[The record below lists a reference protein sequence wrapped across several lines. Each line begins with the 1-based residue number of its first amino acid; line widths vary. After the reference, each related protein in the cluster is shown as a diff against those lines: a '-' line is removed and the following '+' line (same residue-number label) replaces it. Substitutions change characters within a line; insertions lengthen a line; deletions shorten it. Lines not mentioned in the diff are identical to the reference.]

1 MADRLPPGFDRGIW
15 RVAQATPDALAVVEP
30 GDRATTFGELVTR
43 AHRVAHGLRE
53 RGLQPGDGVAVM
65 APNCVESIIV
75 YLAAIE
81 SGLYFVPVNFHLVTE
96 EVAYILD
103 NSATKVFIAADRYAP
118 VAIAAADQVCLPGDR
133 RIGLGAIDGFAEFG
147 TLERGRP
154 DRFVVDP
161 SPGDAMSYTSGST
174 GRPKGVR
181 RPLGNGDVLATY
193 DLLAGLTLGPGA
205 AAGGVHLVCGPL
217 YFRGPFI
224 PAVVA
229 LHLGHTLVLMDRWS
243 ADGML
248 AAVERYGVVST
259 YLVPTMI
266 HRLLRTPTQQ
276 RAGYD
281 LSSLRYVL
289 HSAAPCPVQDKRE
302 LLDWL
307 GPIVHETYG
316 GTEGGGTYVSPQEW
330 LERPGTIGR
339 AWPGAEI
346 HVLDD
351 EGRPCPPGVAGTVY
365 IKPTSPEFGYHRD
378 PVKTAAAKRGR
389 LHTLGDIGYLDEAG
403 YLFLQGRRSDL
414 VISGGVNIYPAEVE
428 AVLMRHPDVD
438 DVAVF
443 GIPQSEWGQQVHALI
458 VPIAGVDDAALL
470 AQLDEHC
477 RAHLAGYKVPRSFE
491 LRESLPRSSAGKI
504 NKPSLQAP
512 YWVDQVSRS

>member
-1 MADRLPPGFDRGIW
+1 MPDPLPAAFDRGIW
-15 RVAQATPDALAVVEP
+15 QAARATPDAVAVVGP
-30 GDRATTFGELVTR
+30 DGGTTTFGELVSR
-43 AHRVAHGLRE
+43 AHRVAHGLR
-53 RGLQPGDGVAVM
+53 GLGLRSGDGVAVM
-65 APNCVESIIV
+65 APNCVETILV

-81 SGLYFVPVNFHLVTE
+81 AGLYFVPVNFHLVTE

-103 NSATKVFIAADRYAP
+103 NSSSEAFVAADRFAA
-118 VAIAAADQVCLPGDR
+118 VASAAADQAGLPGAR
-133 RIGLGAIDGFAEFG
+133 RIALGGIDGFAGFAS
-147 TLERGRP
+147 LEGGRP
-154 DRFVVDP
+154 DGFVPDP
-161 SPGDAMSYTSGST
+161 SPGEAMSYTSGST

-193 DLLAGLTLGPGA
+193 ELLASLTLGPRA

-217 YFRGPFI
+217 YFRGPFM
-224 PAVVA
+224 PAIVA

-243 ADGML
+243 AEDML
-248 AAVERYGVVST
+248 AAVERHGVVST

-266 HRLLRTPTQQ
+266 HRLLRVPPEQ

-281 LSSLRYVL
+281 LSSLGYVL
-289 HSAAPCPVQDKRE
+289 HSAAPCPVAEKRE

-330 LERPGTIGR
+330 LERPGTLGR

-365 IKPTSPEFGYHRD
+365 IRPTSPDFGYHRD
-378 PVKTAAAKRGR
+378 PDKTAAAKRGR
-389 LHTLGDIGYLDEAG
+389 LHTLGDIGYLDAAG
-403 YLFLQGRRSDL
+403 YLFLHGRRSDL
-414 VISGGVNIYPAEVE
+414 VISGGANIYPAEVE
-428 AVLMRHPDVD
+428 AALLRHPSID

-443 GIPQSEWGQQVHALI
+443 GIPQAEWGQQVHALI
-458 VPIAGVDDAALL
+458 VPMPGVDGDALIAE
-470 AQLDEHC
+470 LDAHC

-491 LRESLPRSSAGKI
+491 LRESLPRTSAGKI

-512 YWVDQVSRS
+512 YWDEPVSRR